1 MGETV
6 ILVDRNVFARYERP
20 MDWSELEWDAE
31 NATKGLTFS
40 SIDKWQQHHNKAVFV
55 NRDGRAHLLATN
67 W

>member
-1 MGETV
+1 
-6 ILVDRNVFARYERP
+6 